1 MTAVFQATHT
11 LYYTTEKPVP
21 IPDVIASL
29 QALNELLKDVP
40 KLVGALTGT
49 TIEGAEFYIDELA
62 SGSLLERIIVRFLFK
77 DDAGLDAFV
86 DKLRDNGV
94 IRTTIIAAAIGM
106 LVMQGIQLAR
116 GSDPAPNV
124 TVSNNTIINI
134 GADAVG
140 KQPGEVEAIV
150 RAVVADKQRATA
162 ENAVKLLAPARSD
175 ASSKLVINGE
185 DAQPLEISAEA
196 IRETPTR
203 VERVVNERIEER
215 NNVQVHLRA
224 MDLDKADKGWAGRL
238 EGMEQRLPIEL
249 DPELD
254 KNALFG
260 KTSVKADI
268 YLIHKANAAGT
279 LKPNRIYIRSLRAS

>member
-62 SGSLLERIIVRFLFK
+62 SGSLLERITVRFLFK

-185 DAQPLEISAEA
+185 EAQPLEISAEA

-249 DPELD
+249 DPALD

-260 KTSVKADI
+260 KTSVQADI